1 MIRQPTTQV
10 LLVED
15 NPADVGLMRRLFARA
30 GQDTWQMVQVD
41 SLENAIKACQEY
53 KALMQ
58 NERTFDI
65 AFLDLSLPDSSGVE
79 TVIQF
84 RSALPEIPIIILTG
98 LDDEELAV
106 QTMSAGAQD
115 YLVKENT
122 SIHRLGG
129 AVRYAIE
136 RNAIL
141 KQLRASEQS
150 SRQMLHQEQ
159 ELKQLKSDFI
169 LMNAYSTY
177 QPLTMI
183 QAVID
188 LFQSNKKLSR
198 EKINECVDRV
208 QTAADQIRHRMN
220 DVLILSKMDSGRLRC
235 EPSCLNLEEFCH
247 DLAAKHQLATD
258 NRFQIAVTTQGN
270 CGQAEMDEDLLSY
283 ILVNLMITA
292 MQDFSSDHAIQLNLS
307 CSTEQAIFQIKSDRI
322 QLSEAEA
329 CSIDPAYYQAE
340 LKLMQSTEL
349 GLALVRTCV
358 ELHQGQIQ
366 IDQTV
371 ENGIT
376 ITVTLPLISKRSP

>member
-1 MIRQPTTQV
+1 MMRQPTIQV

-15 NPADVGLMRRLFARA
+15 NPADAGLMRRLFARA

-41 SLENAIKACQEY
+41 SLENAINACQEY

-58 NERTFDI
+58 NDRTFDV
-65 AFLDLSLPDSSGVE
+65 AFLDLRLPDSSGVE

-84 RSALPEIPIIILTG
+84 RAALPEIPIIVLTG

-122 SIHRLGG
+122 SIQRLGG

-136 RNAIL
+136 RNSIL

-150 SRQMLHQEQ
+150 SRQRLQQEQ
-159 ELKQLKSDFI
+159 ELKKLKSDFV
-169 LMNAYSTY
+169 LMNAYGTY

-188 LFQSNKKLSR
+188 LLQSNKRLSR

-208 QTAADQIRHRMN
+208 QTAAYQIRHRMN

-247 DLAAKHQLATD
+247 DLAAKQQLATE
-258 NRFQIAVTTQGN
+258 NRFQIVVTTQGD

-283 ILVNLMITA
+283 ILVNLIITA
-292 MQDFSSDHAIQLNLS
+292 MHDSSPSHTIQLNLS
-307 CSTEQAIFQIKSDRI
+307 CSKEQAIFQLKSDRTEFS
-322 QLSEAEA
+322 QTES
-329 CSIDPAYYQAE
+329 CFIDPACHQAE
-340 LKLMQSTEL
+340 LKLMQGTGL

-366 IDQTV
+366 FDQTV
-371 ENGIT
+371 DSGTT